1 MLVLDLVTLAGMAIA
16 WSMGLLGNEG
26 ATAEQGLPPAVIIVL
41 AMAAVVAGTLVMGVV
56 LVTVGV
62 PGGKPGGKSPK
73 DDRGDAARPRPGD
86 HDRPG

>member
-1 MLVLDLVTLAGMAIA
+1 MLVLDLVTLAGLAIA

-26 ATAEQGLPPAVIIVL
+26 ATPDQGLPPALIIVL

-56 LVTVGV
+56 FVTKGT
-62 PGGKPGGKSPK
+62 PGGTSRQ
-73 DDRGDAARPRPGD
+73 DDRSRNVPPRPRD